1 VESYFEDVVNSCT
14 IAIRVLEQ
22 IVALWDHMW
31 PHLVINAAS
40 PKFHALLR
48 LLESQESLIG
58 IAHGSSSE
66 KVSTFVIG
74 VRGGRQKA
82 T

>member
-48 LLESQESLIG
+48 LLESQES
-58 IAHGSSSE
+58 
-66 KVSTFVIG
+66 
-74 VRGGRQKA
+74 
-82 T
+82 